1 MNRKKFAG
9 LIIMMLLSI
18 LGIIWVQ
25 IVWIKNAIS
34 IRNESFNNAV
44 YISLSNAA
52 NAIESARKLNF
63 FNNFVLTD
71 PGLFGQPLQGATDYL
86 SIDGY
91 ASDSGSRVNVQLKNQ
106 YYKGSF
112 DTGKVTISNR
122 SYYIGGD
129 TTIVSGSDTL
139 IFTETH
145 EPGKIGMSKRGSEI
159 DRDSKAMY
167 VKQSEFLEW
176 LKKRSNEF
184 QHMSQQLISE
194 IYQWEKTM
202 ELDNNEIDYALKQS
216 FSFAGIQTPFEF
228 AVIKDGI
235 VQSGTFKKSD
245 KKDFLKS
252 NYKVMLFPGNI
263 IRQNLLLSVIFPEKT
278 NYVLGS
284 ISWLLI
290 GSLLF
295 SLFILATF
303 GLSLYFIITQ
313 KKISEIKSDFI
324 NNMTH
329 EFKTP
334 IATISL
340 AADTIANPK
349 IINNEN
355 SVRHFIGMI
364 KKENSRMNKKV
375 ETILQIASLDK
386 KESEFRFENVSIH
399 TLIEHVADSVDIQV
413 QQRNG
418 NLRLHLDASDHHVY
432 GDSEHLSNLV
442 NNLLDNAIKYSPDS
456 PDITVSTRNIDRS
469 IIVSVE
475 DKGIGMSK
483 SVQSKIFE
491 RFYRQSSGDVHDVK
505 GFGLGL
511 NYARAI
517 IEAHKG
523 NISVFS
529 EPGKG
534 SRFDVFLPLNAGDNK
549 DEQ

>member
-25 IVWIKNAIS
+25 IVWIRNAIN

-44 YISLSNAA
+44 YISLTNAA
-52 NAIESARKLNF
+52 NSIESSRKLNF
-63 FNNFVLTD
+63 FNNFVQAD
-71 PGLFGQPLQGATDYL
+71 PAAFNNTVRGSTNYL
-86 SIDGY
+86 SINSY
-91 ASDSGSRVNVQLKNQ
+91 SSDAGTNLSVKISNQ
-106 YYKGSF
+106 TF
-112 DTGKVTISNR
+112 DTGKVTIGNR
-122 SYYIGGD
+122 SYSLNGD
-129 TTIVSGSDTL
+129 TTIVLDSDTVVYSATQL
-139 IFTETH
+139 
-145 EPGKIGMSKRGSEI
+145 PGKMNIANSGGELDPNTNS
-159 DRDSKAMY
+159 MY
-167 VKQSEFLEW
+167 IHQSEFLEW
-176 LKKRSNEF
+176 VKKRSSEF
-184 QHMSQQLISE
+184 QNMSDQLISD
-194 IYQWEKTM
+194 IYQWEKT
-202 ELDNNEIDYALKQS
+202 LDLDKKEVAYSLKQS
-216 FSFAGIQTPFEF
+216 FSYAGILTPFEY
-228 AVIKDGI
+228 AIVKDGV
-235 VQSGTFKKSD
+235 VQEGTFTKSD

-252 NYKVMLFPGNI
+252 SYMVRLFPGNI
-263 IRQNLLLSVIFPEKT
+263 IRQDLILSVIFPDRT

-284 ISWLLI
+284 ISVLLG

-303 GLSLYFIITQ
+303 GLSLYFIIRQ

-340 AADTIANPK
+340 AADTITNPK
-349 IINNEN
+349 IINNEA
-355 SVRHFIGMI
+355 SVRHFISMI
-364 KKENSRMNKKV
+364 KKENNRMNKKV

-386 KESEFRFENVSIH
+386 KEIEFRFENISIH
-399 TLIEHVADSVDIQV
+399 TIIEHTLDTIELQV

-418 NLRLHLDASDHHVY
+418 KVALFLEAADHMVD

-442 NNLLDNAIKYSPDS
+442 NNLLDNAIKYSPES
-456 PDITVSTRNIDRS
+456 PEITVRTRNEDGG
-469 IIVSVE
+469 IILSVE
-475 DKGIGMSK
+475 DKGIGMTK

-491 RFYRQSSGDVHDVK
+491 RFYRQSSGNVHDVK

-523 NISVFS
+523 HINVFS

-534 SRFDVFLPLNAGDNK
+534 SRFEVFLPLNMGDNK
-549 DEQ
+549 DE

>member
-25 IVWIKNAIS
+25 IVWIKNAVN

-44 YISLSNAA
+44 YISLTNAA
-52 NAIESARKLNF
+52 NAIESSRRLNF

-71 PGLFGQPLQGATDYL
+71 PSGPFGNAVQGSSNYL
-86 SIDGY
+86 RINSY
-91 ASDSGSRVNVQLKNQ
+91 SSDSGSSMHMDISNQ
-106 YYKGSF
+106 SYAVSF
-112 DTGKVTISNR
+112 DTGRVTIGNR
-122 SYYIGGD
+122 SFSIKGD
-129 TTIVSGSDTL
+129 TTIVSDSDTL
-139 IFTETH
+139 IFTMGH
-145 EPGKIGMSKRGSEI
+145 EPGKLNMVKKGEEY
-159 DRDSKAMY
+159 DRDSKAMF
-167 VKQSEFLEW
+167 VRQSEFLDW
-176 LKKRSNEF
+176 VRKRSSEF
-184 QHMSQQLISE
+184 RNMSDQIIAE
-194 IYQWEKTM
+194 IYQWEKTL
-202 ELDNNEIDYALKQS
+202 ELDNKEIEYSLKQS
-216 FSFAGIQTPFEF
+216 LSFAGIQTPFEF
-228 AVIKDGI
+228 AIVKDGV
-235 VQSGTFKKSD
+235 VQPGTFTRSN
-245 KKDFLKS
+245 KKDFLRS
-252 NYKVMLFPGNI
+252 NYMVRLFPGNI
-263 IRQNLLLSVIFPEKT
+263 IRQDLILSVIFPERR

-284 ISWLLI
+284 ISWLLV

-295 SLFILATF
+295 SMFILATF
-303 GLSLYFIITQ
+303 GLSLYLIIRQ

-349 IINNEN
+349 IINNEA
-355 SVRHFIGMI
+355 SIRHFIGMI

-386 KESEFRFENVSIH
+386 KEMDFRFENVSLH
-399 TLIEHVADSVDIQV
+399 TIIQHSVETIDIQV

-418 NLRLHLDASDHHVY
+418 RVDLHLDASEHNVY
-432 GDSEHLSNLV
+432 GDSEHLVNLV
-442 NNLLDNAIKYSPDS
+442 NNLLDNALKYSPES
-456 PDITVSTRNIDRS
+456 PEITVLTRNADS
-469 IIVSVE
+469 GIILSVE

-483 SVQSKIFE
+483 SVQTKIFE
-491 RFYRQSSGDVHDVK
+491 RFYRQSSGNVHDVK

-517 IEAHKG
+517 TEAHKG
-523 NISVFS
+523 NITVFS

-534 SRFDVFLPLNAGDNK
+534 SRFDVFLPLNLGDN
-549 DEQ
+549 

>member
-9 LIIMMLLSI
+9 LITMMLLSI
-18 LGIIWVQ
+18 FGIIWVQ
-25 IVWIKNAIS
+25 IVWIKNAIT

-44 YISLSNAA
+44 YISLNNAA
-52 NAIESARKLNF
+52 NTIESARKLNF
-63 FNNFVLTD
+63 FNNFVLAD
-71 PGLFGQPLQGATDYL
+71 PNTFNGPVQGSSNYLRINGFAT
-86 SIDGY
+86 
-91 ASDSGSRVNVQLKNQ
+91 DSGSKVSVKMSNQ
-106 YYKGSF
+106 IPGANFSS
-112 DTGKVTISNR
+112 GNVTIGGK
-122 SYYIGGD
+122 SYSINGD
-129 TTIVSGSDTL
+129 TTIVTDNDTL
-139 IFTETH
+139 IISGARSQ
-145 EPGKIGMSKRGSEI
+145 GKLNMVKQGEEY
-159 DRDSKAMY
+159 DRDYKAMY
-167 VKQSEFLEW
+167 VRQSEFLDW
-176 LKKRSNEF
+176 VKKRSSEF
-184 QHMSQQLISE
+184 QNMSQQLISE
-194 IYQWEKTM
+194 IYQWEKTL
-202 ELDNNEIDYALKQS
+202 ELDNKEIEYSLRQY
-216 FSFAGIQTPFEF
+216 FSLAGIQTPFEF

-235 VQSGTFKKSD
+235 VQAGSFKRSN

-252 NYKVMLFPGNI
+252 NYQVGLFPGNI
-263 IRQNLLLSVIFPEKT
+263 IHQDLVLSVIFPART

-284 ISWLLI
+284 IAALLG

-303 GLSLYFIITQ
+303 GLSLYFIIRQ

-340 AADTIANPK
+340 AADTITNPK
-349 IINNEN
+349 IINNET
-355 SVRHFIGMI
+355 SIRHFIGMI
-364 KKENSRMNKKV
+364 KKENDRMNKKV

-386 KESEFRFENVSIH
+386 KEMEFRFEKVSLH
-399 TLIEHVADSVDIQV
+399 TIIQHSVDTIDIQV
-413 QQRNG
+413 QQRAGMVN
-418 NLRLHLDASDHHVY
+418 LHLDATEHHVY
-432 GDSEHLSNLV
+432 GDIEHLTNLV
-442 NNLLDNAIKYSPDS
+442 NNLLDNAIKYSPES
-456 PDITVSTRNIDRS
+456 PEIKISTGNAENG
-469 IIVSVE
+469 IILSVE

-483 SVQSKIFE
+483 TVQSKIFE

-523 NISVFS
+523 NITVFS

-534 SRFDVFLPLNAGDNK
+534 SRFDVFLPLNLGDTK